1 LCQEA
6 HGPLYMRLAVTWYSQ
21 ALITLACRSSA
32 LLSAAEDA
40 SQSVIYLLI
49 TRVKTRTNK
58 AKV

>member
-1 LCQEA
+1 
-6 HGPLYMRLAVTWYSQ
+6 MRLAATWYSQ

-32 LLSAAEDA
+32 LQSAAEDA

-49 TRVKTRTNK
+49 TRVRTRTNK